1 MGQEGE
7 ILDYSEAFE
16 EGGRV
21 IVAKKFAFES
31 EARLYAAHLN
41 EASIPNFLSNTN
53 TAATLPIPLLGVG
66 SVSLHVREKDSEAAA
81 RIIAELDLQAKQT
94 AEEESFYEADEGDIE
109 FQRELSQNHQGHI
122 RLILFWLVL
131 VVSLMLVLRAF
142 LRAAGTIDGSWD
154 PF

>member
-1 MGQEGE
+1 M
-7 ILDYSEAFE
+7 
-16 EGGRV
+16 
-21 IVAKKFAFES
+21 
-31 EARLYAAHLN
+31 
-41 EASIPNFLSNTN
+41 
-53 TAATLPIPLLGVG
+53 
-66 SVSLHVREKDSEAAA
+66 REKDSEAAA